1 MANDALLH
9 VRIDTKTK
17 DRAAK
22 FFKRYGLSTSDGV
35 RLLISQALR
44 AKELPHVPNAETRKA
59 LRDEN
64 LTEISHSDLTKIIMG
79 GVSEN
84 NQICV

>member
-1 MANDALLH
+1 MANDASLH
-9 VRIDTKTK
+9 IRIDAKTK

-44 AKELPHVPNAETRKA
+44 AKELPHIPNTATRRAVVAETA
-59 LRDEN
+59 PMPE
-64 LTEISHSDLTKIIMG
+64 G
-79 GVSEN
+79 GLAELWGEE
-84 NQICV
+84 

>member
-17 DRAAK
+17 NRAAK

-35 RLLISQALR
+35 RLLIAQALR
-44 AKELPHVPNAETRKA
+44 AQELPHVPNAETRKA

-64 LTEISHSDLTKIIMG
+64 LQEITPDDLTTMIMG
-79 GVSEN
+79 DT
-84 NQICV
+84 

>member
-9 VRIDTKTK
+9 IRIDRKTK

-35 RLLISQALR
+35 RLLIAQALR
-44 AKELPHVPNAETRKA
+44 AKELPHVPNAETQKA

-64 LTEISHSDLTKIIMG
+64 LQEISPDDLTEMIMG
-79 GVSEN
+79 EK
-84 NQICV
+84 

>member
-1 MANDALLH
+1 MANDTLLH

-44 AKELPHVPNAETRKA
+44 AKELPHVPNAATRRA
-59 LRDEN
+59 LMADVEPMP
-64 LTEISHSDLTKIIMG
+64 EG
-79 GVSEN
+79 GLAELWGKK
-84 NQICV
+84 